1 MFKSIAEQ
9 SGNYSYSIN
18 ITPKNYSFF
27 EFGFSGDA
35 NPVFRFSGLS
45 GKFYDGDA
53 NYVYSYLTGQSFVV
67 SGNKFKN
74 YNNYFINNVYINDE
88 NSNSNENTEAFYSSD
103 NISTNLSFNG
113 NPPDFGIGSGVFF
126 NGSQTG
132 LIDVN
137 NLGQTKFKVFSGQFI
152 GASGE
157 IFSVI
162 PPFDSG
168 NVITNKFLNIA
179 SNFIGGHNEIYS
191 VPIRLFTNFGIV
203 EQNVSVKSVF
213 DIIRN
218 FFISGP
224 SLIQETGN
232 YNYNFDYNLFFGNQP
247 SSEDF
252 FGRLGLAS
260 LSGYSLELSEF
271 ESISPR
277 NRISNPRP
285 DFVSYTGI
293 NGEVSEYIDNILVVE
308 GAGQPNATGFYYLA
322 SGLIGILSYQ
332 GSVYYTENGTSSFNQ
347 KRVHYSP
354 LNGGIFE
361 ILSGSQRW
369 YYSDSNKSNFTKR
382 DALILEENK
391 WNTGIISDEMT
402 NLFYSGQN
410 PTPTVRRA
418 KWSDLGLGIQDT
430 EITYSGFLRNSGILT
445 GSYAVNVTGYNN
457 FLNTA
462 SEGVSFGN
470 LLSTNK
476 FATGN
481 FSVPYAT
488 SATGIVTGTTFTNVG
503 QMSGGYNFQENK
515 EFIFTGQ
522 ASAISSHVTGINFT
536 GTFDSQPFER
546 KRTVTLFSEPIEASA
561 NVDTTVN
568 YDWAATSSGFG
579 SGLITNTTD
588 YPLNQSGFQE
598 TFLIGFT
605 GYLDAGQHIVTGQKL
620 ETVTGLTGI
629 SQYGFSFG
637 LPFQWVVENGSYTNF
652 ATGIVDVS
660 GETIVTGQDFAT
672 GILTFTAN
680 YPSTGFT
687 GYDFE
692 YNYLSICSSPNF
704 VTGNFVEN
712 VFVESSSPFFTQPRT
727 FLTGSYPVS
736 GLFSH
741 SFSSAVFPNF
751 LYSLSQIE
759 ETTST
764 GETFFQGN
772 YQSLAKETGV
782 FLGNCYGEGYTGK
795 GIGGFAEIYKT
806 FVDSGERFAFPNM
819 SHVFSGNHSEQFNS
833 TAFVLDSYR
842 KLIGRNPTTFELT
855 GGTFIVND
863 SIQSQIDFIKNLFE
877 TTQYKE
883 FTERVMYS
891 YKTMTSEWPNIE
903 EIEEMRNILNISNQN
918 STVLI
923 SNNLNLINN
932 YLSPK
937 YEAIFG
943 STGAIIGD
951 FVDQIY
957 KNKHSGLAPS
967 AQAAIRI
974 ADTITGGN
982 QASLGRT
989 ITGYNGNRASFL
1001 RVFPMDN
1008 ERIVFNGNNMF
1019 DPDGNPL
1026 SDLMQYGMRTEPR
1039 NIIKSATLISCLL
1052 HERPVDSGIN
1062 FYNKG
1067 NIDQTISGIITDSK
1081 YSIQK
1086 NLGRERFDRPFS
1098 GNYIP
1103 LTGFYDSVEKAFTIT
1118 GSSTGIALIPLF
1130 NSNILETGDFVYNS
1144 RQFIDTSSYKK
1155 SPLFLKTY
1163 FAGYNYQFNLNQKSP
1178 LSISANLYYFSG
1190 DSLNIYDK
1198 LNYQM
1203 VFYTGDIATGKISAD
1218 TNIINSSSATKGDFT
1233 NYRSPSSII
1242 GGAEEGFNYVSISTH
1257 NDTPEEVIKSGFY
1270 VIGWSPTIPSL
1281 ADSTVDTIYD
1291 NVNYKQLPE
1300 NSSFITQNNPNPKA
1314 ILSFR
1319 KANPIYTGNCIRIK
1333 RQDSETK
1340 DISFFENFINIS
1352 EIDNFC
1358 QNSTGFLDI
1367 WYDQSENDFHIYA
1380 TGSNL
1385 PIIWDGENF
1394 KTGAIF
1400 QNNSLLRSSKN
1411 FGLQNSDNLSTII
1424 SANLYTQRQ
1433 YSTIW
1438 SQAGPNSFN
1447 RRFAISVPEAYS
1459 GVATDVWAPR
1469 GSVVSGHKINL
1480 NEDYTFGVY
1489 HRSYPETITG
1499 GAHFWVNGEKYG
1511 SSGYGGSATV
1521 DLEDGALWV
1530 GGFTNLGNG
1539 YWDGR
1544 IQEIIIYDS
1553 DITGEFE
1560 RLTKESRYYWN
1571 NINNKFSGYILT
1583 DFNRWPTGLVK
1594 SGIFTNKSEVLNTGY
1609 NTISTGSIISGTGR
1623 VENHPYEPL
1632 SSFYFEQNFTGLSP
1646 TGHYFKSTGSY
1657 STEISTGIFEGG
1669 FPRARLFAQ
1678 TSNVRLESGI
1688 IPSSSFRR
1696 IKEYRIQD
1704 YNNTQEIFLAVQKD
1718 LPHHSVFLS
1727 GDKIVIEE
1735 NKGYQGIRIGWGS
1748 GFVSAPDPNSVNFEI
1763 NNFANNISG
1772 NEFFGSGFL
1781 SANNFESTTTGV
1793 TGTIDLTGLTGEN
1806 ISRNDIIGKI
1816 SYSPNVIFGQG
1827 NNINLMIEST
1837 FTGKVPSTG
1846 LFESNLTT
1854 TILSGQTFSQTSFPF
1869 GPTNFSGNPD
1879 TINSRLM
1886 QLGLNVS
1893 GYQPILNE
1901 NWSGFLNKQVF
1912 WTGIKNESA
1921 LFSGIRFLPP
1931 SFLDFTGTHTGVGIL
1946 TGIENITINNGS
1958 GIYQFNKQ
1966 VTGLPDSTSAIINR
1980 IGTVVSGAVAIT
1992 PFIGFLNN
2000 TFTGTG
2006 FYFEKANQSFI
2017 NSGLEFLAP
2026 TYQKT
2031 FTGEYELYS
2040 GIDTGNLVKINNFI
2054 GSNIPMNNEIFTGV
2068 NPYPSTG
2075 DQYIVDDAFTGA
2087 GNILFQIRK
2096 KKRFEESPDTLLLYF
2111 TGDNNFEFVKIN
2123 G

>member
-27 EFGFSGDA
+27 EFGFSGDT

-74 YNNYFINNVYINDE
+74 YNNYFINNVYISDE
-88 NSNSNENTEAFYSSD
+88 NSNSSENTEAFYSSD
-103 NISTNLSFNG
+103 NINTNLSFNG

-137 NLGQTKFKVFSGQFI
+137 NLEQTKFKVFSGQFI

-168 NVITNKFLNIA
+168 DVITNKFLNIA

-232 YNYNFDYNLFFGNQP
+232 YNYNFDYNLSFGNQP

-271 ESISPR
+271 ESASPR

-308 GAGQPNATGFYYLA
+308 DAGQPNATGFYYLA
-322 SGLIGILSYQ
+322 SGLAGILSYQ
-332 GSVYYTENGTSSFNQ
+332 ESVYYTENGTSSFNQ
-347 KRVHYSP
+347 KRVHYNF
-354 LNGGIFE
+354 LNKGIFE
-361 ILSGSQRW
+361 IISGSQRW
-369 YYSDSNKSNFTKR
+369 YYSNANKSNFTKR
-382 DALILEENK
+382 NALILEENE
-391 WNTGIISDEMT
+391 WNTGIISDEIT
-402 NLFYSGQN
+402 NIFYSGQN

-418 KWSDLGLGIQDT
+418 KWGDFGSGIQDT
-430 EITYSGFLRNSGILT
+430 EITYSGFLRDSGILT

-457 FLNTA
+457 FLNTT
-462 SEGVSFGN
+462 SEGVSFGD

-481 FSVPYAT
+481 FNVPYAT

-522 ASAISSHVTGINFT
+522 ASAISSHTTGINFT
-536 GTFDSQPFER
+536 GTFDNQPFER
-546 KRTVTLFSEPIEASA
+546 KRTVTLFSEPVEASA
-561 NVDTTVN
+561 NADTTVN

-579 SGLITNTTD
+579 SGLITNTVLI
-588 YPLNQSGFQE
+588 PLKDVLSESFN
-598 TFLIGFT
+598 IGFT
-605 GYLDAGQHIVTGQKL
+605 GELFPGFYDITGD
-620 ETVTGLTGI
+620 TVSITGLTGI
-629 SQYGFSFG
+629 SEYGQSFSNNF
-637 LPFQWVVENGSYTNF
+637 LWKIDNGIYSNF
-652 ATGIVDVS
+652 ATGSIFVETGNTGIINLSGLNNISTSFAGTSVEKYNYDFFYIAESNNLSGFFDNILSITGNNQNNSFYPVDSTTLTGNFFYTVDSNIFNYSFGLNNLFRFSNSGDFAVSSTGVIYYSGEFPSSGTGIFGGDGYNEHYTGKSIVGHFSDFIYNAVS
-660 GETIVTGQDFAT
+660 GEKISFAYDEIQNKNGIPLSGINSSAENALEISGNTGVALICHNT
-672 GILTFTAN
+672 NEIAPLLTFSTNDSQRGNINNPVFLKYRWMDPSAN
-680 YPSTGFT
+680 KG
-687 GYDFE
+687 
-692 YNYLSICSSPNF
+692 NLS
-704 VTGNFVEN
+704 
-712 VFVESSSPFFTQPRT
+712 
-727 FLTGSYPVS
+727 
-736 GLFSH
+736 
-741 SFSSAVFPNF
+741 
-751 LYSLSQIE
+751 YSLSPVYFA
-759 ETTST
+759 SGT
-764 GETFFQGN
+764 G
-772 YQSLAKETGV
+772 
-782 FLGNCYGEGYTGK
+782 
-795 GIGGFAEIYKT
+795 IYKSRT
-806 FVDSGERFAFPNM
+806 T
-819 SHVFSGNHSEQFNS
+819 HS
-833 TAFVLDSYR
+833 FVLS
-842 KLIGRNPTTFELT
+842 
-855 GGTFIVND
+855 V
-863 SIQSQIDFIKNLFE
+863 
-877 TTQYKE
+877 
-883 FTERVMYS
+883 YS
-891 YKTMTSEWPNIE
+891 GQDI
-903 EIEEMRNILNISNQN
+903 
-918 STVLI
+918 
-923 SNNLNLINN
+923 NNLNYIGRRLSNRNVNSQWNAINN
-932 YLSPK
+932 FSNLTNTVNISDDYFYIL
-937 YEAIFG
+937 I
-943 STGAIIGD
+943 T
-951 FVDQIY
+951 
-957 KNKHSGLAPS
+957 KN
-967 AQAAIRI
+967 
-974 ADTITGGN
+974 T
-982 QASLGRT
+982 
-989 ITGYNGNRASFL
+989 
-1001 RVFPMDN
+1001 DN
-1008 ERIVFNGNNMF
+1008 SI
-1019 DPDGNPL
+1019 
-1026 SDLMQYGMRTEPR
+1026 EP
-1039 NIIKSATLISCLL
+1039 
-1052 HERPVDSGIN
+1052 
-1062 FYNKG
+1062 
-1067 NIDQTISGIITDSK
+1067 
-1081 YSIQK
+1081 
-1086 NLGRERFDRPFS
+1086 
-1098 GNYIP
+1098 
-1103 LTGFYDSVEKAFTIT
+1103 
-1118 GSSTGIALIPLF
+1118 
-1130 NSNILETGDFVYNS
+1130 
-1144 RQFIDTSSYKK
+1144 
-1155 SPLFLKTY
+1155 
-1163 FAGYNYQFNLNQKSP
+1163 
-1178 LSISANLYYFSG
+1178 
-1190 DSLNIYDK
+1190 
-1198 LNYQM
+1198 
-1203 VFYTGDIATGKISAD
+1203 
-1218 TNIINSSSATKGDFT
+1218 
-1233 NYRSPSSII
+1233 
-1242 GGAEEGFNYVSISTH
+1242 
-1257 NDTPEEVIKSGFY
+1257 SGFY
-1270 VIGWSPTIPSL
+1270 FLKWQDRSTIQGN
-1281 ADSTVDTIYD
+1281 I
-1291 NVNYKQLPE
+1291 NKQETFYLNQSGFNFTPNGGE
-1300 NSSFITQNNPNPKA
+1300 PITNKHNNPKA
-1314 ILSFR
+1314 ILSIR
-1319 KANPIYTGNCIRIK
+1319 KSNSSWTGKCIEVIRSS
-1333 RQDSETK
+1333 DSQSSG
-1340 DISFFENFINIS
+1340 IGFINNFID
-1352 EIDNFC
+1352 IDSIQNFC
-1358 QNSTGFLDI
+1358 GSSTGYLNV

-1411 FGLQNSDNLSTII
+1411 FGLQNFDNLSTII

-1447 RRFAISVPEAYS
+1447 RRFAVSVPQAFS
-1459 GVATDVWAPR
+1459 GIATDVWAPR
-1469 GSVVSGHKINL
+1469 GSVVSGHKVNL

-1511 SSGYGGSATV
+1511 SSGYGGITAV

-1553 DITGEFE
+1553 DITGDFDNIGKSY
-1560 RLTKESRYYWN
+1560 RKYWDS
-1571 NINNKFSGYILT
+1571 INKY
-1583 DFNRWPTGLVK
+1583 
-1594 SGIFTNKSEVLNTGY
+1594 
-1609 NTISTGSIISGTGR
+1609 
-1623 VENHPYEPL
+1623 
-1632 SSFYFEQNFTGLSP
+1632 
-1646 TGHYFKSTGSY
+1646 
-1657 STEISTGIFEGG
+1657 
-1669 FPRARLFAQ
+1669 
-1678 TSNVRLESGI
+1678 
-1688 IPSSSFRR
+1688 
-1696 IKEYRIQD
+1696 
-1704 YNNTQEIFLAVQKD
+1704 
-1718 LPHHSVFLS
+1718 
-1727 GDKIVIEE
+1727 
-1735 NKGYQGIRIGWGS
+1735 KG
-1748 GFVSAPDPNSVNFEI
+1748 GFVSQDNVFPTGTMDFGNIVSNFAITSGLGSFPTGIPITGNGYIEGFDPINQNEPFEI
-1763 NNFANNISG
+1763 NGKITGSHTKTGFYKSSTGFFVSQINTGVFLNNNIFINGRKNIRIEDDPTSSTFNSFNIASYFSNSFSSIEDVSG
-1772 NEFFGSGFL
+1772 DIEQKTKNVCSFFRNENFFVLSGENTQYIKIGFNNSSNGIPDSFNQYSLQNEIIEPNFLNATGLATGFQFSQNFDFFENSEYSTTGFL
-1781 SANNFESTTTGV
+1781 PQTIEKDDIDARILINIADRFGDDIQVDLSFTGV
-1793 TGTIDLTGLTGEN
+1793 
-1806 ISRNDIIGKI
+1806 
-1816 SYSPNVIFGQG
+1816 
-1827 NNINLMIEST
+1827 
-1837 FTGKVPSTG
+1837 VPSTG
-1846 LFESNLTT
+1846 FFESN
-1854 TILSGQTFSQTSFPF
+1854 GQTVVLNNQKFSSVSFPF
-1869 GPTNFSGNPD
+1869 GPTNFSGNPN

-1912 WTGIKNESA
+1912 WTGIKNENA

-1966 VTGLPDSTSAIINR
+1966 VTGFPDSTSAIINR

-1992 PFIGFLNN
+1992 PFIGFLSN

-2054 GSNIPMNNEIFTGV
+2054 GSNIPMNNEVFTGI

-2096 KKRFEESPDTLLLYF
+2096 KKKFEEGPDTLLLYF